1 MASIKQQ
8 ELKNQIREQVVDFVL
23 EVIIKNGTYTLD
35 KHKRIIDDSGN
46 IVFGN
51 QSEDPIV
58 IYQQDYQESPSS
70 NRFTSLID
78 NIVECF
84 WDVETSTYRK
94 PSIDMFR
101 YYQPGEIIPG
111 GITYPNPVVLAE
123 IAYNGGNDYGLP
135 QQCPTANPIPVD
147 VNTLN
152 QLSNFTSLQSIKTII
167 DIDDAKEILDTTI
180 FELLPKSTLRQDQ
193 INKFFKDYGNLKP
206 PIPPSFDFDGNI
218 TNETSI
224 EYDDIEGASNPQ
236 GSISFN
242 KQDGYITRVDDNVD
256 NDNLN
261 KSLEWLRGD
270 LNNYLR
276 DVDKKITNIEDERP
290 EYTSKSKGYL
300 KIRNL
305 NQAIIVRNEESDD
318 VGLIGP
324 DNDNPIW
331 QRDGFT
337 ITMWTKFL
345 DKVNGGT
352 LFNFGNPFREMR
364 PYGFSLETFV
374 LHKDDKFV
382 HNEVEQ
388 TFQEY
393 INASDNFD
401 SDHTY
406 FKNDDYERFMRLVVR
421 EKPTH
426 PGSFGS
432 LVDSHAG
439 TSRSYD
445 GFISKR
451 MNTSEFGYNYV
462 PTLAGK
468 MLGDARNSQINWS
481 TEGYEDA
488 WLASNYAEFCENQP
502 ELCGSFFPR
511 KLLSHTR
518 VPVDLD
524 EWYFIVATYNPEI
537 NEYGSPDVSPGDFM
551 ICLDSNGA
559 LTGDTI
565 EEECCVDDCGGDGQ
579 NVWTLDEEAYQMAI
593 GADGSFNSSVYDSFG
608 PDGANTLKY
617 YSDFWRGDVI
627 PGTSDGAGGC
637 STGRLAT
644 SEEIANNDN
653 LNEGDCVGLHTNH
666 SGYGAKCKV
675 EIISRSDLLRARGYK
690 K

>member
-1 MASIKQQ
+1 MASINQ
-8 ELKNQIREQVVDFVL
+8 ENLRNQTREQIVDFVL
-23 EVIIKNGTYTLD
+23 EVIIKNGTYSLD
-35 KHKRIIDDSGN
+35 KHKRIIDESGN

-51 QSEDPIV
+51 QSQDAVV
-58 IYQQDYQESPSS
+58 IYQQDFQEAPNSGK
-70 NRFTSLID
+70 FTELID
-78 NIVECF
+78 NITDCF
-84 WDVETSTYRK
+84 WDAETSTYRE

-101 YYQPGEIIPG
+101 WLEPGEMLPG
-111 GITYPNPVVLAE
+111 GNTYPYPIILPE
-123 IAYNGGNDYGLP
+123 IAYDGSNPFGSAR
-135 QQCPTANPIPVD
+135 QCPTANPIPVD
-147 VNTLN
+147 NFTLN
-152 QLSNFTSLQSIKTII
+152 QLSNFTSLQSLKTII
-167 DIDDAKEILDTTI
+167 DVDDAKEILDTTI

-218 TNETSI
+218 TNESTL
-224 EYDDIEGASNPQ
+224 EYDDIGGANNPD

-242 KQDGYITRVDDNVD
+242 KQDGYITRIDDNVD
-256 NDNLN
+256 NDNVN
-261 KSLEWLRGD
+261 KSLEWLRDD

-318 VGLIGP
+318 IGLIGP

-331 QRDGFT
+331 QKDGFT
-337 ITMWTKFL
+337 VTMWTKFL

-388 TFQEY
+388 TFEEY
-393 INASDNFD
+393 INASNDFD

-406 FKNDDYERFMRLVVR
+406 FKNDDYERFVRLVVR
-421 EKPTH
+421 EKASY

-445 GFISKR
+445 GYISKR
-451 MNTSEFGYNYV
+451 LNTSEYGYNYV

-481 TEGYEDA
+481 TEGYEDG
-488 WLASNYAEFCENQP
+488 WLASNYAEFGND
-502 ELCGSFFPR
+502 GSFWPR

-518 VPVDLD
+518 IPVDLD
-524 EWYFIVATYNPEI
+524 EWYFIVATYNPDI
-537 NEYGSPDVSPGDFM
+537 DEYGAPSVDPNNFM
-551 ICLDSNGA
+551 ICLDFNGE
-559 LTGDTI
+559 LTSDTTQ
-565 EEECCVDDCGGDGQ
+565 EECCVNGCGGDAQ
-579 NVWTLDEEAYQMAI
+579 NIWTLDEEAYQMAI
-593 GADGSFNSSVYDSFG
+593 GAYGSFTPSVYDSYG

-617 YSDFWRGDVI
+617 YSDFWRGDVV
-627 PGTSDGAGGC
+627 PGISDGNGGC
-637 STGRLAT
+637 TSGRLAT
-644 SEEIANNDN
+644 AEEISNNDN